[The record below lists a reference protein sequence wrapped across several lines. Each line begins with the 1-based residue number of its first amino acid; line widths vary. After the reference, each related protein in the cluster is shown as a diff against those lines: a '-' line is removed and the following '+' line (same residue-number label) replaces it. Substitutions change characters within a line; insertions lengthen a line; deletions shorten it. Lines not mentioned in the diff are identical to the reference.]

1 MKKRLYRSRTQRM
14 IGGVC
19 GGIAEYFDIDPTLV
33 RLLFVL
39 SIFIGGTGII
49 LYILALI
56 VMPEAPYYDVQVED
70 DNVDAGGGDFI
81 HNVSGNRGAA
91 ILGGVLIIIGL
102 LSLVK
107 RIIPD
112 VWYFIKNLSWP
123 IAFILI
129 GIAIIFMAFKKR

>member
-1 MKKRLYRSRTQRM
+1 
-14 IGGVC
+14 
-19 GGIAEYFDIDPTLV
+19 V